1 MGHIYILTGR
11 VFGKDIYEIDY
22 TDNLPERLASDKTG
36 YPYLNKVVKSYEFE
50 PTDTEYCIKCL
61 YFTLHQ
67 YLHRN
72 APFYKINVEKACNII
87 ESNLN
92 YNVYTKTMSES
103 KNDSKRNKYCCLC
116 F

>member
-22 TDNLPERLASDKTG
+22 TDNLTERLASDKTG
-36 YPYLNKVVKSYEFE
+36 YPYLNKIVKSYEFDA
-50 PTDTEYCIKCL
+50 TDADYCRKFL
-61 YFTLHQ
+61 YITLQ
-67 YLHRN
+67 DYVNRN
-72 APFYKINVEKACNII
+72 APFYKIDIEKACHII

-92 YNVYTKTMSES
+92 YNVYTKTITES
-103 KNDSKRNKYCCLC
+103 KNDEKRNTSCMC

>member
-22 TDNLPERLASDKTG
+22 TDNLQERLASDKTG
-36 YPYLNKVVKSYEFE
+36 YPYLNKIIKSYDFK
-50 PTDTEYCIKCL
+50 PNDTDYCR
-61 YFTLHQ
+61 
-67 YLHRN
+67 RN
-72 APFYKINVEKACNII
+72 LSLSIQNYINGQAPFYKIELEKACNII

-92 YNVYTKTMSES
+92 YNVYTKKISES
-103 KNDSKRNKYCCLC
+103 KKNLKRNKNCCMC

>member
-36 YPYLNKVVKSYEFE
+36 YPYLNKIVKSYEFQ
-50 PTDTEYCIKCL
+50 PTDVNHCKRNL
-61 YFTLHQ
+61 YVTLQ
-67 YLHRN
+67 DYVN
-72 APFYKINVEKACNII
+72 KNEPFYKINLQKACNII

-92 YNVYTKTMSES
+92 YNVYTKKITES
-103 KNDSKRNKYCCLC
+103 NNNMKHSRCLC